1 LVPATP
7 SYDLDKEEWMGPKI
21 RNKRIDEDQFLKMRD
36 PVLALWPTGKEVDLE
51 EAVEY
56 QKNLPESKSFL
67 KVIQKLHR
75 EGRTVV
81 FPRAGTP
88 ILEEEIKLCR
98 TLIESGVPLIPVTT
112 DSYTRSLQLQKVQES
127 LEESIRVGRPMLNG
141 YPLIN
146 HGVKNTRKL
155 VESCEG
161 AFNPRTSRLSQGLGL
176 EIAFASG
183 MTAAATSPFALFG
196 CYEKNA
202 TLEETLASSQYVY
215 RLMGYYAEREPILT
229 TDLHGW
235 LSCGVYPWSVNIAT
249 IVVESLM
256 AAEQGVKSIIPLV
269 QCLGN
274 MAQDLAWIRV
284 TPRLVRDYLDKFGY
298 QETLL
303 PGTFACQMPLFPVPQ
318 DMGESFGYLN
328 YTAMLAALAQVEAV
342 SVRTIDEGA
351 GVATPESHAL
361 SYRSANWVLNI
372 MRPQKIQI
380 EIKEAEI
387 EERITEMEVRAI
399 VNKVLEMGD
408 GDVLI
413 GSIKAVEAGVLDS
426 PFCPNVNVR
435 DKVLGVK
442 DCRGACRYAEFGNL
456 PLPEE
461 AKEFHRERLA
471 EREKAEGR
479 KMNYNVAVEDLWAF
493 SQGKL
498 IGSPSSTSQ
507 IQSVK
512 PTVAAKRKPTVITG
526 TVGMD
531 AHVIGTKVL
540 SRALRDAGFKVI
552 ELGCLTQPEEFIRVA
567 IETNADVMLMTS
579 LYGMA
584 ELDLRGFKEKC
595 IESGLGDVLL
605 YIGGILG
612 VGRHDFKDDEIK
624 FKKMGFDRVYPPEAD
639 LKSAIADLWADLK
652 TKGKA

>member
-1 LVPATP
+1 MIQI
-7 SYDLDKEEWMGPKI
+7 KEEWMGPKI
-21 RNKRIDEDQFLKMRD
+21 RNKKIDEDQFLKMRE
-36 PVLALWPTGKEVDLE
+36 PVLALWPTGKEVNLE
-51 EAVEY
+51 EAIEY
-56 QKNLPESKSFL
+56 QKNLPESKSFF
-67 KVIQKLHR
+67 KVTKRLHQ
-75 EGRTVV
+75 EGKTVV

-88 ILEEEIKLCR
+88 ILEDEIKLCK

-112 DSYTRSLQLQKVQES
+112 DSYTRSLQLKKVQES
-127 LEESIRVGRPMLNG
+127 LEESIRMGRDMLNG

-146 HGVKNTRKL
+146 HGVKNSRKL

-196 CYEKNA
+196 SYEKNA

-215 RLMGYYAEREPILT
+215 RLMGYYAARGPVLT

-235 LSCGVYPWSVNIAT
+235 LACGVYPWSVNIST
-249 IVVESLM
+249 LIIESLM

-269 QCLGN
+269 QCEGN

-284 TPRLVRDYLDKFGY
+284 TPRLVREYLDRFGY
-298 QETLL
+298 KDTIL
-303 PGTFACQMPLFPVPQ
+303 PGTFACQLPLFPVPQ
-318 DMGESFGYLN
+318 DMGEAFGYLN
-328 YTAMLAALAQVEAV
+328 YMAMVAALAQVEAV

-351 GVATPESHAL
+351 GVATPEAHAL
-361 SYRSANWVLNI
+361 SYRSANWILKI
-372 MRPQKIQI
+372 MRAQKIQI
-380 EIKEAEI
+380 EMKEVET
-387 EERITEMEVRAI
+387 EERITEMEIRAM

-413 GSIKAVEAGVLDS
+413 GSIKAVDAGVLDS
-426 PFCPNVNVR
+426 PFCPNVHVQ

-442 DCRGACRYAEFGNL
+442 DSRGACRYAEFGNL
-456 PLPEE
+456 PIPEE
-461 AKEFHRERLA
+461 SKEFHRERLA
-471 EREKAEGR
+471 ERERQEGR
-479 KMNYNVAVEDLWAF
+479 KMDYHVAVEDLWAF
-493 SQGKL
+493 SQGRL
-498 IGSPSSTSQ
+498 IGMPSSASPTLS
-507 IQSVK
+507 IK
-512 PTVAAKRKPTVITG
+512 PVIVAKRKPTVITG

-540 SRALRDAGFKVI
+540 SRALRDSGFKVV
-552 ELGCLTQPEEFIRVA
+552 ELGCLTKPEEFIHAA

-595 IESGLGDVLL
+595 IEAGLENVLL

-612 VGRHDFKDDEIK
+612 VGRHDFKEDEVK

-652 TKGKA
+652 AKGKA

>member
-1 LVPATP
+1 
-7 SYDLDKEEWMGPKI
+7 MKI
-21 RNKRIDEDQFLKMRD
+21 GIKNKRIDEGQFLKKREE
-36 PVLALWPTGKEVDLE
+36 VLSLWPTGREVNLE
-51 EAVEY
+51 EAIEY
-56 QKNLPESKSFL
+56 QKNLPESKSFF
-67 KVIQKLHR
+67 KVTEKLR
-75 EGRTVV
+75 QEGRTVV

-88 ILEEEIKLCR
+88 ILEDEIKLCK

-112 DSYTRSLQLQKVQES
+112 DSYTRSLQLKKVQES
-127 LEESIRVGRPMLNG
+127 LEESIRIGREMLNG

-146 HGVKNTRKL
+146 HGVKNSRKL

-196 CYEKNA
+196 SYEKNA
-202 TLEETLASSQYVY
+202 TLEETFASSQYVY
-215 RLMGYYAEREPILT
+215 RLMGYYAERGPILT

-235 LSCGVYPWSVNIAT
+235 LSCGVYPWSVNISFM
-249 IVVESLM
+249 IIESLM

-269 QCLGN
+269 QCEGN

-284 TPRLVRDYLDKFGY
+284 TPRLVREYLDQFGY
-298 QETLL
+298 KDTIL
-303 PGTFACQMPLFPVPQ
+303 PGTFACQLPLFPVPQ
-318 DMGESFGYLN
+318 DMGEAFGYLN
-328 YTAMLAALAQVEAV
+328 YMAMVAALAQVEAV

-351 GVATPESHAL
+351 GVATPEAHAL
-361 SYRSANWVLNI
+361 SYRSANWILQI
-372 MRPQKIQI
+372 MRAQKIQI
-380 EIKEAEI
+380 EMKEVEI

-408 GDVLI
+408 GDILI
-413 GSIKAVEAGVLDS
+413 GSIKAVDAGVLDS
-426 PFCPNVNVR
+426 PFCPNVHVR
-435 DKVLGVK
+435 DEVLGVK
-442 DCRGACRYAEFGNL
+442 DSRGACRYAEFGNL
-456 PLPEE
+456 PIPEE
-461 AKEFHRERLA
+461 AKEFHRKKLA
-471 EREKAEGR
+471 ERERKEGR
-479 KMNYNVAVEDLWAF
+479 KMDYHVAVEDLWAF
-493 SQGKL
+493 SQGRL
-498 IGSPSSTSQ
+498 IGMPSSASPASS
-507 IQSVK
+507 IK
-512 PTVAAKRKPTVITG
+512 PLVVAKRKPTVVTG

-552 ELGCLTQPEEFIRVA
+552 ELGCLTQPEEFIRVV

-595 IESGLGDVLL
+595 IEAGLGDVLL

-612 VGRHDFKDDEIK
+612 VGRHDFKDDEVK
-624 FKKMGFDRVYPPEAD
+624 FKKLGFDRVYPPEAD
-639 LKSAIADLWADLK
+639 LKSAIQDLWSDLK
-652 TKGKA
+652 AKGKA

>member
-1 LVPATP
+1 M
-7 SYDLDKEEWMGPKI
+7 KIKI
-21 RNKRIDEDQFLKMRD
+21 RNKRIDEDRFLKMREEI
-36 PVLALWPTGKEVDLE
+36 LSLWPTGKEVNLE
-51 EAVEY
+51 EAIEY
-56 QKNLPESKSFL
+56 QRNLPESKSFL
-67 KVIQKLHR
+67 KVTEKLRR
-75 EGRTVV
+75 EGKTVV

-88 ILEEEIKLCR
+88 LLEEEIKLCR
-98 TLIESGVPLIPVTT
+98 TLVESGVPLIPVTT

-146 HGVKNTRKL
+146 HGVKNNRKL
-155 VESCEG
+155 VESCDG
-161 AFNPRTSRLSQGLGL
+161 AFNPRTSRLSMGLGL

-202 TLEETLASSQYVY
+202 TLEETFTSIQYVY
-215 RLMGYYAEREPILT
+215 RLMGYYAERGPILT

-249 IVVESLM
+249 IIVESLM

-274 MAQDLAWIRV
+274 LAQDLAWIRV
-284 TPRLVRDYLDKFGY
+284 TPRLIREYLDRFGY
-298 QETLL
+298 HDTLL

-318 DMGESFGYLN
+318 DMGEAFGYLN
-328 YTAMLAALAQVEAV
+328 YTALLAALAQVEAV

-351 GVATPESHAL
+351 GVATTEAHAL
-361 SYRSANWVLNI
+361 SYRSANWILNI
-372 MRPQKIQI
+372 MRPQKIQM
-380 EIKEAEI
+380 EIQEVEV
-387 EERITEMEVRAI
+387 EEKITEMEVRAI
-399 VNKVLEMGD
+399 LDKIFEMGE
-408 GDVLI
+408 GDVLV
-413 GSIKAVEAGVLDS
+413 GSIKAVEAGILDS
-426 PFCPNVNVR
+426 PFCPNVNVK

-442 DCRGACRYAEFGNL
+442 DLKGACRYAEFGNL

-461 AKEFHRERLA
+461 AKEFHLKKIRER
-471 EREKAEGR
+471 ERVEGR
-479 KMNYNVAVEDLWAF
+479 KMDYHVAVEDLWAF

-498 IGSPSSTSQ
+498 IGHPSTSSQ
-507 IQSVK
+507 IRSNHPPVT
-512 PTVAAKRKPTVITG
+512 PKRQPTVITG

-540 SRALRDAGFKVI
+540 SRALREAGFKVI
-552 ELGCLTQPEEFIRVA
+552 ELGCLTQPEEFIQAA
-567 IETNADVMLMTS
+567 IETDADVMLMTS

-595 IESGLGDVLL
+595 VEAGLGEVLL

-612 VGRHDFKDDEIK
+612 VGRHDFKEDEVK
-624 FKKMGFDRVYPPEAD
+624 FKKMGFDRIYPPEAD
-639 LKSAIADLWADLK
+639 LDSAISDLWADLRA
-652 TKGKA
+652 KGKA